1 MSNVPSERP
10 ADSRPSIV
18 DLVFARPPGSGGR
31 RLVVA
36 GGAVLALYL
45 GVFCIMTRFSRSAGP
60 WSAEMAARVHDAIG
74 EERAIDVTPP
84 PPAPPPVAPEPPASA
99 RVALSPVAR
108 TARVTRPSP
117 AAPAQAGQLAAASS
131 APADFTGLSFVFGS
145 GTAYAGGST
154 TSRGTSRTPVSGT
167 VAADGKGNGAG
178 AGPSHAR
185 AVALD
190 EAAWSCPWPADA
202 DAQQVNE
209 QTVVLRAA
217 VRADGHAERVDVLAD
232 PGFGFGTAAR
242 SCALATRFDPAR
254 DPAGQPVA
262 ALSPPIRVHF
272 YR

>member
-1 MSNVPSERP
+1 
-10 ADSRPSIV
+10 
-18 DLVFARPPGSGGR
+18 
-31 RLVVA
+31 
-36 GGAVLALYL
+36 
-45 GVFCIMTRFSRSAGP
+45 
-60 WSAEMAARVHDAIG
+60 
-74 EERAIDVTPP
+74 
-84 PPAPPPVAPEPPASA
+84 
-99 RVALSPVAR
+99 
-108 TARVTRPSP
+108 
-117 AAPAQAGQLAAASS
+117 
-131 APADFTGLSFVFGS
+131 
-145 GTAYAGGST
+145 
-154 TSRGTSRTPVSGT
+154 VSGT